1 MLRLVLVC
9 AIALGCSTCP
19 ATVAIDDSPDRVR
32 TPLRVDMRRVGTI
45 RPVSSREARPSAW
58 TLNCTPY
65 DRHFGEYAQHR
76 DYIPALGIRKF
87 RLLGGWARCERERGK
102 YDFAWIDEVV
112 DGNAA
117 NGIETILETDY
128 GNPIYPGG
136 GGWDLAGGFPTG
148 EEALSAWDRWVEA
161 LALHFKGRVREWAMW
176 NEPDIANPAAPQG
189 EPSSKTPAQIAAFNV
204 RTARIIRRIIP
215 DASIG
220 ALSLASAQPP
230 YVEDCLRELVAAGGG
245 GGLFDYVIYH
255 GYWAA
260 PEGVYGNV
268 DRIRELVGKYLPG
281 AGLRQGENGCASE
294 LATRFALGGICW
306 SEFSQAKWNLRRMMG
321 DHGRNIDSTVFA
333 IADYNHLG
341 REMNR
346 KGLLRANADNEVIA
360 VKRAFYA
367 VQNAVSVFDDA
378 LRPVPSPG
386 ITNVDVTVALQEYR
400 TDEDAPVYVYWKYG
414 NPVRHGKGN
423 GRYCTTDPVE
433 PGDSF
438 DTVPTVFDI
447 SRGEPLQSPLWVDL
461 LTGGVYELPEA
472 AQIVHSRGVS
482 LVDIPLYDSPC
493 LICERRALSGKVV
506 WR

>member
-1 MLRLVLVC
+1 
-9 AIALGCSTCP
+9 
-19 ATVAIDDSPDRVR
+19 
-32 TPLRVDMRRVGTI
+32 
-45 RPVSSREARPSAW
+45 
-58 TLNCTPY
+58 
-65 DRHFGEYAQHR
+65 
-76 DYIPALGIRKF
+76 
-87 RLLGGWARCERERGK
+87 
-102 YDFAWIDEVV
+102 
-112 DGNAA
+112 
-117 NGIETILETDY
+117 
-128 GNPIYPGG
+128 
-136 GGWDLAGGFPTG
+136 
-148 EEALSAWDRWVEA
+148 
-161 LALHFKGRVREWAMW
+161 
-176 NEPDIANPAAPQG
+176 
-189 EPSSKTPAQIAAFNV
+189 
-204 RTARIIRRIIP
+204 
-215 DASIG
+215 
-220 ALSLASAQPP
+220 
-230 YVEDCLRELVAAGGG
+230 
-245 GGLFDYVIYH
+245 
-255 GYWAA
+255 
-260 PEGVYGNV
+260 
-268 DRIRELVGKYLPG
+268 
-281 AGLRQGENGCASE
+281 
-294 LATRFALGGICW
+294 
-306 SEFSQAKWNLRRMMG
+306 MMG

-333 IADYNHLG
+333 IADYNHRG

-400 TDEDAPVYVYWKYG
+400 TDEGAPVYVYWKYG

-447 SRGEPLQSPLWVDL
+447 SGGKPLQSPLWVDL

-506 WR
+506 WK